1 MDAKTEAKRIFN
13 LFFLSSLK
21 VSQKQA
27 KEFSLILVEEIL
39 KTEPMKPSDWVNE
52 NEQNEALIFWEQV
65 ETEIKLINEN
75 NK

>member
-21 VSQKQA
+21 ISQKQA
-27 KEFSLILVEEIL
+27 IEFSLITVKEIM
-39 KTEPMKPSDWVNE
+39 KTNPTNPDL
-52 NEQNEALIFWEQV
+52 QFWINV